1 MLANRRWHCHFI
13 AMNPLA
19 FSLLCFAGL
28 LNLNYQGV
36 IEYLQKKFVFSKN
49 YWARETMVQ

>member
-1 MLANRRWHCHFI
+1 
-13 AMNPLA
+13 MNPLA